1 MKNDPDAVL
10 PLNYRRTT
18 VGTGWQIPSSV
29 MPDAHRLLWQETDT
43 YR

>member
-18 VGTGWQIPSSV
+18 VGTGWHIPFIR
-29 MPDAHRLLWQETDT
+29 DAGCPQALRKP
-43 YR
+43 